1 MSDLESPHLGCPR
14 TLPTARLE
22 LLPAVHVTT
31 AITGDPVLA
40 VRVS

>member
-1 MSDLESPHLGCPR
+1 MSDLESPHLGCTR

-22 LLPAVHVTT
+22 LPPALHVTV
-31 AITGDPVLA
+31 AFTGDSVLA